1 MIIYGILTFFSN
13 FVVKLYHDI
22 FMLRYFQKEE
32 KEAWLILECW
42 YDRFDRAVRMWWRS
56 NIL

>member
-42 YDRFDRAVRMWWRS
+42 YDRFDRAVRMW
-56 NIL
+56 